1 MKCAG
6 NLLSNHCFKLSP
18 IQLIGRSFLGNKET
32 IWFRLFQ
39 KHQSWPRGRPCH
51 TKAPKLAKRS
61 PVSYK
66 STKVGPEVTSVIQK
80 HQSWPRGRQ
89 CHMISNFAECQWVI
103 FTYELA
109 CSESFAVTSVHTH
122 TPLSPVCEWTG
133 MVTWSLTHLSYFWD
147 RSYKLYTQVDI
158 HHCTIVTVAWYVC
171 KENVPYN
178 K

>member
-18 IQLIGRSFLGNKET
+18 IQLIVRVFWAIK
-32 IWFRLFQ
+32 RLFG
-39 KHQSWPRGRPCH
+39 SDY
-51 TKAPKLAKRS
+51 S
-61 PVSYK
+61 K

-89 CHMISNFAECQWVI
+89 CHMISNFAECQWVV

>member
-18 IQLIGRSFLGNKET
+18 IQQIVRFFWAIK
-32 IWFRLFQ
+32 RLFGSDYSKSTKVGPEVARVIQ
-39 KHQSWPRGRPCH
+39 KHQSWPRGHPCH

-89 CHMISNFAECQWVI
+89 CHMIYNFVKELYLPMSLRVLNRLPLHP
-103 FTYELA
+103 FTHILH
-109 CSESFAVTSVHTH
+109 SPQSVNGQ
-122 TPLSPVCEWTG
+122 V
-133 MVTWSLTHLSYFWD
+133 WSHG
-147 RSYKLYTQVDI
+147 R
-158 HHCTIVTVAWYVC
+158 
-171 KENVPYN
+171 
-178 K
+178 